1 MYYSKNEL
9 TFLYNKNKELDRKAL
24 AMAHTLGVKI
34 NRQELSSVRISESL
48 FVLFLE
54 KLQKDPKS
62 IVDKSNPYYQ
72 KELRGRSFNMQEW
85 YQIIKRKP
93 RLLKAPLAMYRDKVT
108 ICQSPNDILRLV

>member
-34 NRQELSSVRISESL
+34 NRQELSTVRISESL

-54 KLQKDPKS
+54 KLEKDPKS
-62 IVDKSNPYYQ
+62 IIDKSNPYYQ
-72 KELRGRSFNMQEW
+72 KELKGRNFNLQEW

-93 RLLKAPLAMYRDKVT
+93 RLLKAPLAMYKNRVT
-108 ICQSPNDILRLV
+108 ICQAPNDILRLM

>member
-9 TFLYNKNKELDRKAL
+9 TFLYNKSKELDRKAL

-34 NRQELSSVRISESL
+34 NRQELSTVRVSESL

-54 KLQKDPKS
+54 KLKTDPKS

-72 KELRGRSFNMQEW
+72 KELRGRDFNMQEW
-85 YQIIKRKP
+85 FQIIKRNP
-93 RLLKAPLAMYRDKVT
+93 RLLKAPLAMYKGKVA